1 MGVVASVLRLTRIEH
16 SAMLIIA
23 ILSAEIL
30 AGGLP
35 GIKLIA
41 FSLVT
46 GVFLSMSAF
55 AINDYFDVDV
65 DRANGRDRPLVKG
78 SLNSDTALFVAVGSM
93 LIGIASS
100 LFINTYCILIA
111 IIFGTLSILYS
122 YKLKEMPL
130 IGNAYVALAM
140 AIPFIFGDYV
150 VSSQIATS
158 IIIVFFLVFLSGLA
172 REIDGTVRDYK
183 GDSRRG
189 ARTLPM
195 VIGKSQSAY
204 IALALYIAAVILSV
218 YLFTNVM
225 PFLGNLLY
233 AVLIAVSDIMILYS
247 GMIFVLGI
255 SNRYERVRK
264 ISLASMA
271 LALVCIF
278 ASTLAYI

>member
-1 MGVVASVLRLTRIEH
+1 MGIITSVLKLTRIEH

-35 GIKLIA
+35 DIKLVA

-55 AINDYFDVDV
+55 AINDYFDVAV

-78 SLNSDTALFVAVGSM
+78 SLRSDTALFIAVGSM
-93 LIGIASS
+93 LIGISAS

-130 IGNAYVALAM
+130 VGNAYVALAM
-140 AIPFIFGDYV
+140 AIPFIFGNYV
-150 VSSQIATS
+150 VSSQMATS
-158 IIIVFFLVFLSGLA
+158 IIIVFLLVFLSGLA
-172 REIDGTVRDYK
+172 REIDGTVRDYR

-204 IALALYIAAVILSV
+204 IALALYIAAIVLSI

-225 PFLGNLLY
+225 PFLDNLVY
-233 AVLIAVSDIMILYS
+233 AVLIAVSDMMILYS
-247 GMIFVLGI
+247 GVVFALGI
-255 SNRYERVRK
+255 SSKYEMVRK
-264 ISLASMA
+264 VSLGSMA
-271 LALVCIF
+271 LALVCIL

>member
-1 MGVVASVLRLTRIEH
+1 MGVVASVLRLTRIEN